1 MTAAAQIS
9 HSPEQVVAAMDG
21 ASVAFERLRE
31 EARADGRVL
40 AAGPPEDTVRR
51 VVLLARDCID
61 YSWEE
66 LHAGPWCAPH
76 CHARARSCQASLLV

>member
-40 AAGPPEDTVRR
+40 AAGPPEDTARR
-51 VVLLARDCID
+51 V
-61 YSWEE
+61 
-66 LHAGPWCAPH
+66 
-76 CHARARSCQASLLV
+76 